1 MKIFLCTTPTYQH
14 NFEQQFVSWNQF
26 FSFFSKTS
34 RAPLYQTFDSTWWM
48 LDRIVNR
55 MLINLWSSPFFLRN
69 WTRFEKKGEF
79 LFSSSRNN
87 GRKEFYDRLYS
98 SPDVKKNFHS
108 AGRQWMNLP
117 WISMI
122 SYAQRMRVYIYIYTY
137 LLSLSLSFN
146 FSYFDSSQKEEEK
159 EDTNLFDF
167 NYPSPPISRQRI
179 FSSWE
184 VRQRESF
191 QLLPWKL
198 DGQINY

>member
-1 MKIFLCTTPTYQH
+1 MRDAPAASITSRRSVIYTREWKSSCVWLQLTSTTLNNSLYRGINFFL
-14 NFEQQFVSWNQF
+14 
-26 FSFFSKTS
+26 FSQNLTS

-55 MLINLWSSPFFLRN
+55 MLINLWSSSFFLRN

-122 SYAQRMRVYIYIYTY
+122 SYAQRMRVYIYIHIFS
-137 LLSLSLSFN
+137 LSLSL
-146 FSYFDSSQKEEEK
+146 
-159 EDTNLFDF
+159 
-167 NYPSPPISRQRI
+167 
-179 FSSWE
+179 
-184 VRQRESF
+184 V
-191 QLLPWKL
+191 
-198 DGQINY
+198 